1 MSVLAAAATTHGI
14 WDSDTVGL
22 LFTWV
27 VLLPAIANGLI
38 IVAVISARGDK
49 AADDKLRSGWGAQS
63 VPDSE

>member
-1 MSVLAAAATTHGI
+1 MSSLLAVATTHGI

-49 AADDKLRSGWGAQS
+49 AEDDKLRGWGAQS
-63 VPDSE
+63 SPDSE